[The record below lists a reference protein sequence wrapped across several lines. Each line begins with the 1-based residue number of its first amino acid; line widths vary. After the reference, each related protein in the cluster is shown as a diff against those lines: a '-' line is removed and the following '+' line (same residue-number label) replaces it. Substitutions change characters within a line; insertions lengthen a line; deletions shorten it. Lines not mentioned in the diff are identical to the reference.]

1 MKITEESEERR
12 VPTLKHKIKMKSVWL
27 WCKASIIMMVL
38 TPPLFLVALTL
49 YIWYHVPE
57 IGTDGM

>member
-1 MKITEESEERR
+1 
-12 VPTLKHKIKMKSVWL
+12 MKSIWL
-27 WCKASIIMMVL
+27 WCKASAIMSVL
-38 TPPLFLVALTL
+38 IVPLFLLASTL